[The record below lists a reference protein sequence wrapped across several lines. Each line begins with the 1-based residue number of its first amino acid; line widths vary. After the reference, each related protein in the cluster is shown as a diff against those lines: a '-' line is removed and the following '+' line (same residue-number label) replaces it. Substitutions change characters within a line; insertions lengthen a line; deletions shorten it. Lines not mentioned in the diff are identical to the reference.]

1 MKIGLLGN
9 GRMGRTI
16 EKLAVERGHTIA
28 VIFEK
33 ETPLTPDSRLNG
45 AEVLIDF
52 STAEAVP
59 DNLNAA
65 ARLGIPVVEG
75 TTGWT
80 HQLGEMTKI
89 DGLTV
94 LYSPNFSF
102 GVYVFLKASGILS
115 RMINSIGN
123 YDAYIHEWHHAA
135 KADSPSGTAKM
146 LAGILLSNLSPK
158 EHPLFETSHG
168 RIAPEAL
175 HVTSTRVGSLP
186 GTHEAGFNSPFDLLT
201 IRHQST
207 GREGFAYGALRAA
220 EWLADRN
227 GIFTMDDFMQDILA
241 I

>member
-28 VIFEK
+28 AIFEK
-33 ETPLTPDSRLNG
+33 ENPLASDSNLNG
-45 AEVLIDF
+45 AEMLIDF
-52 STAEAVP
+52 STAESVL

-65 ARLGIPVVEG
+65 ARFGIPVVEG

-80 HQLGEMTKI
+80 RQLEEMTRI

-94 LYSPNFSF
+94 LFSPNFSF
-102 GVYVFLKASGILS
+102 GVYVFLRASETIS
-115 RMINSIGN
+115 KMINSIGN

-146 LAGILLSNLSPK
+146 LAEILLSNLSRK

-168 RIAPEAL
+168 RIAAEAL
-175 HVTSTRVGSLP
+175 HVTSTRVGSMP
-186 GTHEAGFNSPFDLLT
+186 GTHEVGFNSPFDLLT
-201 IRHQST
+201 FRHQST

-220 EWLADRN
+220 EWLAGRN
-227 GIFTMDDFMQDILA
+227 GIFTMDDFMLDILA
-241 I
+241 F